1 MTLLE
6 WHDLNAWVLIWSNAA
21 LGLWFNSAQFA
32 PQLRHRFIWP
42 ATVVV
47 QATVFTQ
54 AIVGVLIVNRTELEL
69 DDMHALYGFSTIIA
83 VGILY
88 SYRSSPFIRDRQ
100 WLLYGLGSWFVMGL
114 GLRNLYLH

>member
-32 PQLRHRFIWP
+32 PQLRLRFIWL

-54 AIVGVLIVNRTELEL
+54 AILGVLIVNRTELEL

-88 SYRSSPFIRDRQ
+88 SYRSSPFILDRQ

>member
-1 MTLLE
+1 MSLLE
-6 WHDLNAWVLIWSNAA
+6 WHDLNAWVLICSNAA
-21 LGLWFNSAQFA
+21 LGLWFNAAQFV
-32 PQLRHRFIWP
+32 PRFRHRVIWP
-42 ATVVV
+42 ATVAV

-54 AIVGVLIVNRTELEL
+54 AILGVLIVNRTDLEL

-100 WLLYGLGSWFVMGL
+100 WLLYSIGSWFLMGL

>member
-6 WHDLNAWVLIWSNAA
+6 WHDLNAWVLIWSNAT
-21 LGLWFNSAQFA
+21 LGLWFNAAQMA
-32 PQLRHRFIWP
+32 PRLRLRAIWP
-42 ATVVV
+42 TTVVV

-54 AIVGVLIVNRTELEL
+54 AVLGVLIVNRMELEL